1 MKCEQTTKWLRAAD
15 QPVIMVQKPGRRVSN
30 IHRQG
35 AVHSNKSQHSY
46 QAAHVPQPR
55 SGRTPACD
63 FAPGHQPAGCAAACG
78 RSTKHSAQVA
88 TGTSLLL
95 HRGPASLQK
104 GLAPPPSQ
112 PQPALICSLPFK
124 WCRRRDRPLPVQ
136 ALCLRSSLYSSDIP
150 VKKQQSTPGG
160 SKSHSG
166 RLLAAPGGTHALGRA
181 PVSAGSAGATVPV
194 GHQLV
199 DAR

>member
-1 MKCEQTTKWLRAAD
+1 M
-15 QPVIMVQKPGRRVSN
+15 
-30 IHRQG
+30 
-35 AVHSNKSQHSY
+35 
-46 QAAHVPQPR
+46 
-55 SGRTPACD
+55 
-63 FAPGHQPAGCAAACG
+63 AACG
-78 RSTKHSAQVA
+78 RPASDNGTKAGAQGIQHTSPGCRTQQQKPAFISGGACPA
-88 TGTSLLL
+88 TEVRSHTRVRLRTRPPAGWMCGCLWPQYKTQRPGSNR
-95 HRGPASLQK
+95 HIPTATQGPASLQK
-104 GLAPPPSQ
+104 CLAAPPSQ

-136 ALCLRSSLYSSDIP
+136 ALCLRSSLYNSDIP